1 MERFGFMW
9 FVSSIALAFASLILG
24 SNMSIG
30 DDSESTASQILTLA
44 LVGLVFTLVHEFIGD
59 IVKFFSL
66 PFIVLTL
73 GLLLV
78 VINALLLLFTEWLTS
93 LFGIEFFVDGFWW
106 AFLAAIVISIGQS
119 IVSAIIRQA

>member
-44 LVGLVFTLVHEFIGD
+44 LVGLVFTLVHEFIG
-59 IVKFFSL
+59 
-66 PFIVLTL
+66 
-73 GLLLV
+73 
-78 VINALLLLFTEWLTS
+78 
-93 LFGIEFFVDGFWW
+93 
-106 AFLAAIVISIGQS
+106 AIV
-119 IVSAIIRQA
+119 